1 MKLSTIIK
9 QKREELKRV
18 SPKQR
23 DRARQ
28 RLKVFQVLQLLRKEN
43 AS

>member
-18 SPKQR
+18 DPRKR
-23 DRARQ
+23 DRARR
-28 RLKVFQVLQLLRKEN
+28 RLKVFEVVRQLRKEN
-43 AS
+43 AA

>member
-9 QKREELKRV
+9 QKKAELKRV
-18 SPKQR
+18 SPRQR

-28 RLKVFQVLQLLRKEN
+28 RLKVFQVLQALRKEK
-43 AS
+43 AA